1 MVLSTL
7 RAGPVPTLTGSDIRI
22 IEQGASTLPGNWYLD
37 PVVDLKRW
45 GKPRVWVRKK
55 TLLDSD
61 MLAVSFERIG
71 TVIWVSIH
79 FPSLYQSSTP
89 NGLPFDTFSA
99 AFTYLWAR
107 LEARATEVIAPD
119 GLVWRFSS
127 VLHGP
132 LESIPTPA
140 ALVPRLVSPQS
151 KGTIGESIKALAAID
166 PWRP

>member
-7 RAGPVPTLTGSDIRI
+7 RAGPVPALTGSDIRI
-22 IEQGASTLPGNWYLD
+22 IEQGARTLPGNWYLD
-37 PVVDLKRW
+37 PVVDLRRW

-55 TLLDSD
+55 ALLDSD

-79 FPSLYQSSTP
+79 FPSVEQLGTSD
-89 NGLPFDTFSA
+89 GLPFDTFSV
-99 AFTYLWAR
+99 AFAYLWAR

-127 VLHGP
+127 VLHDP
-132 LESIPTPA
+132 L
-140 ALVPRLVSPQS
+140 
-151 KGTIGESIKALAAID
+151 
-166 PWRP
+166 